1 MREQKDRQ
9 VHLEVWALLG
19 GKSFQPLSEPMPWT
33 PININGEGMRS
44 EEKMSLAMYPPT
56 KHYVESL

>member
-1 MREQKDRQ
+1 MRELNDRQ
-9 VHLEVWALLG
+9 QHLELCALENPRWEYAA
-19 GKSFQPLSEPMPWT
+19 KPMPWT
-33 PININGEGMRS
+33 PININSEGLKS